1 MDITQ
6 FKYLITIVESDY
18 NISSAAKKLY
28 TSQSTISQVVLNIE
42 KESNQP
48 LFIREKGRLR
58 ALSPFGQFVYNEAIK
73 IVEIYDAMMERV
85 HSATNNTTCTL
96 KVGVPELIV
105 KVYLQD
111 FFIEFMSKNPNIRLE
126 ILELGSKDIA
136 AMLEKNLLDIAILVE
151 PTMLNPSRF
160 NNQAIIL
167 DELVAYIPQ
176 THELNA
182 HDMLDWPMLEKT
194 DLALFHSDFI
204 THQLVAE
211 KLSQSGLDSN
221 RISVTSSSWRFLVN
235 MCLNNNMMTLFASQ
249 TRQSLEKKGLVS
261 KRFLDPIPFNVSI
274 WSHKRDRNITI
285 EEQFINEL
293 LIHTNTYMHNI
304 YE

>member
-6 FKYLITIVESDY
+6 LKYLITIVESDY

-48 LFIREKGRLR
+48 LFVREKGRLR
-58 ALSPFGQFVYNEAIK
+58 SLSPFGSFIYNEAIK
-73 IVEIYDAMMERV
+73 IVELYDAMMEKV
-85 HSATNNTTCTL
+85 QTGNNSTICTL
-96 KVGVPELIV
+96 KIGVPELIV
-105 KVYLQD
+105 KVYLQE
-111 FFIEFMSKNPNIRLE
+111 FFVEFMAKNPNIRLE

-151 PTMLNPSRF
+151 PTKLNPSKF
-160 NNQAIIL
+160 SHKTIIL
-167 DELVAYIPQ
+167 DELVAFIPQ
-176 THELNA
+176 SHNLCDKEQLA
-182 HDMLDWPMLEKT
+182 WSMLETT

-211 KLSQSGLDSN
+211 KLTQSGISSN

-235 MCLNNNMMTLFASQ
+235 MCLNNNMMTLFASKSQ
-249 TRQSLEKKGLVS
+249 TSLERKGLIA
-261 KRFLDPIPFNVSI
+261 KRFLDPIPFNVSV
-274 WSHKRDRNITI
+274 WSHKRDRNVSI
-285 EEQFINEL
+285 EEQFIKEL
-293 LIHTNTYMHNI
+293 LKHTEAYAK
-304 YE
+304 

>member
-85 HSATNNTTCTL
+85 HSATTNTTCTL

-111 FFIEFMSKNPNIRLE
+111 FFIEFMAKNPNIRLE

-136 AMLEKNLLDIAILVE
+136 AMLEKKLLDIAILVE

-160 NNQAIIL
+160 NHQTIIL

-176 THELNA
+176 THELNT
-182 HDMLDWPMLEKT
+182 HDQLEWPMLSNV

-211 KLSQSGLDSN
+211 KLRQSGIDSN

-274 WSHKRDRNITI
+274 WSHKRDRNIII

-293 LIHTNTYMHNI
+293 LIHTDTYMQNI